1 MISALIVV
9 GLLGAIAVLLR
20 QRRDNIGNQGDVPR
34 AWPMM
39 AIPLIV
45 GASNFGVS
53 RAAALLLLLAIAT
66 AALGTYERQR
76 VQRPLLLWLLLLA
89 VAPVVMRGTAPDRML
104 LYVAT
109 ALAILACVRRYRYE
123 SIVMSLIDGVALY
136 LVLNVV
142 AFEAGLRSPSAGG
155 RTFGLVSSTGGERV
169 FYPLTVSLPIPPLMA
184 AMLVATAV
192 GALWGAPWQ
201 RALRLA
207 GLAASAWIML
217 SANTRVALIIAV
229 LVGLGVFLWPRLV
242 MRVAPLMAAASMAL
256 AFLYPL
262 LVDAVLRPT
271 ISAVVSVVP
280 QLSRG
285 NVEGDIS
292 LEGRSTIWRAATTF
306 WERHV
311 PFTEALVGYGAQGQ
325 QVSGA
330 SATYAVSSDPSQ
342 SLRSLSTHNS
352 LLQQLYDSGVIGA
365 LALLVVVYWTIAA
378 QAARASG
385 GSSYHLVGC
394 AASLAAVLGG
404 ATEVALSPGYGTE
417 TFWMFFALAVA
428 TSMNSRASQHGEDR
442 GRVTSRQVVGPRS
455 RPRASWS
462 GPAHAIADT
471 APPGE

>member
-1 MISALIVV
+1 MISALVVV

-20 QRRDNIGNQGDVPR
+20 QRRHSAENLGDIPL

-39 AIPLIV
+39 GMPLIV
-45 GASNFGVS
+45 GASNFGIS
-53 RAAALLLLLAIAT
+53 RAAALLVVLALGT
-66 AALGTYERQR
+66 AALGRYERQR
-76 VQRPLLLWLLLLA
+76 VARPVLLWLLLIA
-89 VAPVVMRGTAPDRML
+89 AAPVFLRGIAPDRL
-104 LYVAT
+104 FLYVAT
-109 ALAILACVRRYRYE
+109 SLAILACVRRYRYE
-123 SIVMSLIDGVALY
+123 SIVMSLIDGLALY

-229 LVGLGVFLWPRLV
+229 LVGLGIFLWPRV
-242 MRVAPLMAAASMAL
+242 VVRVAPLVAATSMAL
-256 AFLYPL
+256 ALLYPL

-271 ISAVVSVVP
+271 ISAVVSLVP

-285 NVEGDIS
+285 NVEADIS

-330 SATYAVSSDPSQ
+330 SATYAVSSNPEQ

-352 LLQQLYDSGVIGA
+352 LLQQLYDTGIIGA

-378 QAARASG
+378 QSARASAR
-385 GSSYHLVGC
+385 SPYHLVGC
-394 AASLAAVLGG
+394 AASLAVVLGG

-428 TSMNSRASQHGEDR
+428 TSMDGRASQDGDD
-442 GRVTSRQVVGPRS
+442 GTRS
-455 RPRASWS
+455 RLQKRSAIRAPARASLT
-462 GPAHAIADT
+462 GPARASAGT
-471 APPGE
+471 APPVA